1 MYIKY
6 KRLLNGHTQIKI
18 VVRQY
23 WHILAPY
30 PSSVKPTHLQGI

>member
-23 WHILAPY
+23 WHHIPLLLNQLTFKE
-30 PSSVKPTHLQGI
+30 SNV